1 MCISPYTEE
10 EAAWLSLPLPLFR
23 AWWYRDQE
31 RKWRAGATAPG
42 FRLMNRLAGLSQ
54 DEHERTWNGIADGY
68 AAGAV
73 RHEQQ
78 AAILGL
84 TGQYPS

>member
-10 EAAWLSLPLPLFR
+10 EAAWLSLPPLLFK

-31 RKWRAGATAPG
+31 RKWRRGATAPG
-42 FRLMNRLAGLSQ
+42 FRFMNRLAGLPQ
-54 DEHERTWNGIADGY
+54 DEHEQTWSGIANHY
-68 AAGAV
+68 ASAAADL
-73 RHEQQ
+73 EQL
-78 AAILGL
+78 AAFLGH